1 MPPAF
6 NLFHKNGPWQL
17 FWLQTDRVFDPA
29 DRDKL
34 CVGGS

>member
-17 FWLQTDRVFDPA
+17 FWLQTDRVFKPA
-29 DRDKL
+29 E
-34 CVGGS
+34 S